1 MADECSQCQRNA
13 RTFAR
18 VKLISTMENLNL
30 LLSALTQ
37 ESLPSGLIREALYFL
52 AIVLFAWLTAWVMGR
67 HYKTESVL
75 FGKQVIDG
83 LLFPL
88 LALLLTYFVQVL
100 LLKQH
105 ALILLKLAVPILFSL
120 ALIRLCA
127 RVLMAVFPRSPLA
140 VLTERLVSWLAWG
153 VAVLWITDLLPLVV
167 QEMEQIHLNFGR
179 VKLDL
184 RTLFE
189 GMLSSGLVLVLS
201 LWLSAA
207 IEHRI
212 LTQTVSDLSMRK
224 VAANVLRAVILLLGL
239 LLALSAVGV
248 DLTAL
253 SVLGGALGVGLGL
266 GLQKLAANY
275 VSGFVV
281 LVERSVRIGDHIRVD
296 GVEGQVSD
304 IKTRYTLIRD
314 PNGRESI
321 IPNDILMTQRVD
333 NFSLSDAAVS
343 LQTSVTVALD
353 SSVEQVQAILLNA
366 LHTVPDVNTEP
377 AAQVHFSRFSADG
390 LEFTLHFW
398 VADRLHSRLA
408 VMSRVHSAAW
418 AALQAEGIAL
428 PPPKPVV
435 IASHSSLE

>member
-1 MADECSQCQRNA
+1 VKIGS
-13 RTFAR
+13 FKR
-18 VKLISTMENLNL
+18 VKLISNMENLNV

-37 ESLPSGLIREALYFL
+37 ESLPTALLREAIYLS
-52 AIVLFAWLTAWVMGR
+52 AIVVFAWLTAWVMGR
-67 HYKTESVL
+67 HSQSESVL

-88 LALLLTYFVQVL
+88 LALLLTYLVQML
-100 LLKQH
+100 LSKQQPV
-105 ALILLKLAVPILFSL
+105 ILLKLAVPVLLSL

-127 RVLMAVFPRSPLA
+127 RVLMAVFPRSPAAL
-140 VLTERLVSWLAWG
+140 LTERLVSWLAWG
-153 VAVLWITDLLPLVV
+153 VAVLWITDLLPLVAT
-167 QEMEQIHLNFGR
+167 EMAQIHLNFGR
-179 VKLDL
+179 VKIDL

-207 IEHRI
+207 IEHRV
-212 LTQTVSDLSMRK
+212 LSQTVSDLSMRK
-224 VAANVLRAVILLLGL
+224 VAANVLRAVFLLLGL

-304 IKTRYTLIRD
+304 IKTRYTLVRD
-314 PNGRESI
+314 ANGRESI
-321 IPNDILMTQRVD
+321 IPNELLITQRVD
-333 NFSLSDAAVS
+333 NFSLSDSAVS
-343 LQTSVTVALD
+343 LQTQMTVALENN
-353 SSVEQVQAILLNA
+353 VQEVQALLLNA
-366 LHTVPDVNTEP
+366 LNTLPDVNADP
-377 AAQVHFSRFSADG
+377 PAQVHFSRFSADG
-390 LEFTLHFW
+390 LEFTLQFW
-398 VADRLHSRLA
+398 VADRLLSRMA
-408 VMSRVHSAAW
+408 VLSSVHAAVW
-418 AALQAEGIAL
+418 AALQAAQVSL
-428 PPPKPVV
+428 PMAKP
-435 IASHSSLE
+435 IQWGSHPTA

>member
-1 MADECSQCQRNA
+1 
-13 RTFAR
+13 
-18 VKLISTMENLNL
+18 MENLNL

-37 ESLPSGLIREALYFL
+37 ESLPTGLVKEAVYLL
-52 AIVLFAWLTAWVMGR
+52 GIVLFAWLTAWVLGR
-67 HYKTESVL
+67 HSKTESVL

-100 LLKQH
+100 FFMKQP
-105 ALILLKLAVPILFSL
+105 LILLKLAIPVFLSL

-140 VLTERLVSWLAWG
+140 VLTERVVSWVAWG
-153 VAVLWITDLLPLVV
+153 VAVLWITDLLPLVAT
-167 QEMEQIHLNFGR
+167 EMESIHLNFGR

-207 IEHRI
+207 IEARI
-212 LTQTVSDLSMRK
+212 LSQTVSDLSMRK
-224 VAANVLRAVILLLGL
+224 VAANVLRAIILLLGL

-321 IPNDILMTQRVD
+321 IPNELLITQRVD
-333 NFSLSDAAVS
+333 NFSLSDSAVA
-343 LQTSVTVALD
+343 LQTTVAVALD
-353 SSVEQVQAILLNA
+353 SSVEKVQTILLDA
-366 LHTVPDVNTEP
+366 LHTVQDVIEEP
-377 AAQVHFSRFSADG
+377 AAQVHFSRISADG
-390 LEFTLHFW
+390 LEFTLQFS
-398 VADRLHSRLA
+398 VADRLTSRLA
-408 VMSRVHSAAW
+408 VVSRVHSAAW
-418 AALQAEGIAL
+418 AALQSAGITL
-428 PPPKPVV
+428 PPPKPLS
-435 IASHSSLE
+435 AAGNS

>member
-1 MADECSQCQRNA
+1 
-13 RTFAR
+13 
-18 VKLISTMENLNL
+18 MENLNL
-30 LLSALTQ
+30 LVSALTQ
-37 ESLPSGLIREALYFL
+37 ESLPIGLVREVLYLL
-52 AIVLFAWLTAWVMGR
+52 AIGLFAWLTTWVLGR
-67 HYKTESVL
+67 HTRTATVL
-75 FGKQVIDG
+75 FGNQVIDG
-83 LLFPL
+83 LMFPL
-88 LALLLTYFVQVL
+88 LALLLTYFVQIL
-100 LLKQH
+100 LLKQQQ
-105 ALILLKLAVPILFSL
+105 LILFKLAIPVLLSL

-127 RVLMAVFPRSPLA
+127 RVLMAVFPSSPLA

-167 QEMEQIHLNFGR
+167 AEMEQIHLNFGR

-321 IPNDILMTQRVD
+321 IPNELLMTQRVD

-343 LQTSVTVALD
+343 LQTSVTVAID
-353 SSVEQVQAILLNA
+353 NSVDQVQTLLLNA

-377 AAQVHFSRFSADG
+377 PAQVHFSRFSADG
-390 LEFTLHFW
+390 LEFILHFW
-398 VADRLHSRLA
+398 VADRFHSRLA
-408 VMSRVHSAAW
+408 VMSRVQSAAW
-418 AALQAEGIAL
+418 VALQAAGIAL
-428 PPPKPVV
+428 APPKPLAVTGNAHV
-435 IASHSSLE
+435 I